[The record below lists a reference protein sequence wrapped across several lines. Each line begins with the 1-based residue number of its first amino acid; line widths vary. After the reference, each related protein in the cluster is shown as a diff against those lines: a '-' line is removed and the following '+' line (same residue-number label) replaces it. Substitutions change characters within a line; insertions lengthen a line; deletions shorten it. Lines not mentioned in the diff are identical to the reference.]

1 MLVTGIDSDT
11 KSVAVVTLDS
21 ERPSWSRYFQFG
33 VKGRRAED
41 RIQALSTGIEGRFAG
56 QDYGWVHIETPVMG
70 VNAKALRDQ
79 AFVIGMLRH
88 ELWLNDLG
96 NSLVDNGTWKKAVL
110 GGGHASKEEIAQ
122 YAVQRFPQLEGE
134 SQDIMDAACIALFGL
149 STAQGGN

>member
-11 KSVAVVTLDS
+11 RSVAVVTLNS
-21 ERPSWSRYFQFG
+21 ERPSWSRHFQFG

-41 RIQALSTGIEGRFAG
+41 RIQALSTEIEDRFAN
-56 QDYGWVHIETPVMG
+56 QDYAWIYIETPVMG

-79 AFVIGMLRH
+79 AFVVGMLRH
-88 ELWLNDLG
+88 ELWLNDLW

-110 GGGHASKEEIAQ
+110 GNGHASKEEIAQ
-122 YAVQRFPQLEGE
+122 YAVQRFPQLAGE

-149 STAQGGN
+149 STTPGGN

>member
-1 MLVTGIDSDT
+1 MKVTGIDSDT
-11 KSVAVVTLDS
+11 KSVAAVTLDS
-21 ERPSWSRYFQFG
+21 ERPLWSHHFQFFA
-33 VKGRRAED
+33 KGRRAED
-41 RIQALSTGIEGRFAG
+41 RIQALSKRIEGAFA
-56 QDYGWVHIETPVMG
+56 DEDHWVYIETPVMG

-88 ELWLNDLG
+88 ELWLYARG

-134 SQDIMDAACIALFGL
+134 SQDIFDATCIALFGL
-149 STAQGGN
+149 STTQGGN